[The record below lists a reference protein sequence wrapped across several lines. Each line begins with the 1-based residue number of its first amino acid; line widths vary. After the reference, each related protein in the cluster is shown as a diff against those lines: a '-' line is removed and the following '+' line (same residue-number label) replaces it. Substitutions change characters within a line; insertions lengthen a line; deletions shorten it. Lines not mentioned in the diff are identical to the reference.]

1 MSELRSFSVWIW
13 WFHFP
18 VQLQETNNFST
29 LVCQT
34 GLQEDDCPWKWGSV
48 HCDKLGFW
56 EYTEVHR
63 RAGIP
68 LVLSSYGNHSC
79 SMILLHSLKFGFCA
93 QWGFSVMNLVQC
105 GILVL
110 KWLAFVTLTPWHMW
124 TVALWIRFLFFIIQ
138 SWLHNC
144 SMWPPPPCCSG
155 SVA

>member
-13 WFHFP
+13 WFHLP

-56 EYTEVHR
+56 GYTEVHR

-79 SMILLHSLKFGFCA
+79 SMILLHSLKFGFFVHNGVS
-93 QWGFSVMNLVQC
+93 QWWIWCSVASWYWNYLLLWHC
-105 GILVL
+105 LHGTCELL
-110 KWLAFVTLTPWHMW
+110 HCEFVFCFLLFNHGCI
-124 TVALWIRFLFFIIQ
+124 TV
-138 SWLHNC
+138 
-144 SMWPPPPCCSG
+144 PPCCSG